1 MAQEDVEKQDLTRSK
16 NEIFNTNRK
25 RLEDIIFNL
34 ADDIKDYQ
42 RKLKVLGQQNKKVE
56 DLSKKIISKLTENN
70 YEIIQ
75 VILTK
80 KKRTSDELMI
90 IKTFLSTLKYLSS
103 MIKIL
108 DVDRILLSLSI
119 YLKMQKKSKDS
130 ILFRFGNKGTKFY
143 ILLSGQVTILI
154 LKETVASMNFFKYI
168 MHLIMLKVLGE
179 GEMVKKIIMANY
191 QNKIRLDEKTFDK
204 LYEKIESM
212 GNKIL
217 GKKKKNKKEKDE
229 EESEENEESESEEKK
244 KKIKKNKENDEI
256 KKNDEIK
263 EPNDIPVK
271 RHQTLSLNYLVSNFN
286 GLLNAK
292 NYKYV
297 NKKFPKKCN
306 SIKSSSFTIFP
317 FFKRS

>member
-42 RKLKVLGQQNKKVE
+42 RKLKLLGQQNKKVE

-229 EESEENEESESEEKK
+229 EENEENEESE
-244 KKIKKNKENDEI
+244 
-256 KKNDEIK
+256 
-263 EPNDIPVK
+263 
-271 RHQTLSLNYLVSNFN
+271 
-286 GLLNAK
+286 
-292 NYKYV
+292 
-297 NKKFPKKCN
+297 
-306 SIKSSSFTIFP
+306 
-317 FFKRS
+317 

>member
-42 RKLKVLGQQNKKVE
+42 RKLKLLGQQNKKVE

-119 YLKMQKKSKDS
+119 YLKCKRNQK
-130 ILFRFGNKGTKFY
+130 IQFY
-143 ILLSGQVTILI
+143 LDLVIKVQNFIFFFQVKLL
-154 LKETVASMNFFKYI
+154 Y
-168 MHLIMLKVLGE
+168 
-179 GEMVKKIIMANY
+179 
-191 QNKIRLDEKTFDK
+191 
-204 LYEKIESM
+204 
-212 GNKIL
+212 
-217 GKKKKNKKEKDE
+217 
-229 EESEENEESESEEKK
+229 
-244 KKIKKNKENDEI
+244 
-256 KKNDEIK
+256 
-263 EPNDIPVK
+263 
-271 RHQTLSLNYLVSNFN
+271 
-286 GLLNAK
+286 
-292 NYKYV
+292 
-297 NKKFPKKCN
+297 
-306 SIKSSSFTIFP
+306 
-317 FFKRS
+317 

>member
-130 ILFRFGNKGTKFY
+130 ILFRFGNKGTK
-143 ILLSGQVTILI
+143 L
-154 LKETVASMNFFKYI
+154 
-168 MHLIMLKVLGE
+168 
-179 GEMVKKIIMANY
+179 
-191 QNKIRLDEKTFDK
+191 
-204 LYEKIESM
+204 
-212 GNKIL
+212 
-217 GKKKKNKKEKDE
+217 
-229 EESEENEESESEEKK
+229 
-244 KKIKKNKENDEI
+244 
-256 KKNDEIK
+256 
-263 EPNDIPVK
+263 
-271 RHQTLSLNYLVSNFN
+271 
-286 GLLNAK
+286 
-292 NYKYV
+292 
-297 NKKFPKKCN
+297 
-306 SIKSSSFTIFP
+306 
-317 FFKRS
+317 